1 VGWGGSVG
9 KVSTEAIRSF
19 TLFLTTSS
27 LWTNYFI
34 AFAFARGL
42 AQWVCRGK
50 KDKEEKSLYVVGKNS
65 GTAATKLGFG
75 RKTRKQ
81 GENTSNHQ

>member
-1 VGWGGSVG
+1 VVGWGGSVE
-9 KVSTEAIRSF
+9 KVSTEAIKSF

-27 LWTNYFI
+27 FWTNYFI

-50 KDKEEKSLYVVGKNS
+50 KDKEEKSLNVVGKKQRN
-65 GTAATKLGFG
+65 GGDETRVWKKNK
-75 RKTRKQ
+75 KTRREHK
-81 GENTSNHQ
+81 